1 MTDRTDHNRAVALM
15 VIVTLM
21 WSIAGVV
28 SRQLQSAASL
38 EVTFWRSLFTLLFV
52 AAVLVWQ
59 HRVSDLKIKLHNKS
73 LWASGVCWSVMF
85 TAFMIAITLTTVAN
99 VLITMSLAPL
109 FTLILARLWLRKSI
123 NTSAYI
129 AILIAVC
136 GMLWMFSGDVA
147 ITSGAHSAGILT
159 ALCVPIAAAINWNL
173 SERSGDN
180 IVRSGD
186 NNKKSSDAIDLIPAV
201 MIGALISTLFTLPF
215 ALPFK
220 ATGADIAWLA
230 LLGVVQPGFPCML
243 AVWCAQRLPAPE
255 LSLLC
260 LLEVIFGVLWAW
272 LGAGEQPSQRVI
284 VGGTLV
290 LAALAFN
297 EWYAMQQV
305 KQGIK
310 T

>member
-1 MTDRTDHNRAVALM
+1 MVA
-15 VIVTLM
+15 VTLM

-52 AAVLVWQ
+52 AVVLLWQ
-59 HRVSDLKIKLHNKS
+59 HGASGLKAKLRSKA

-147 ITSGAHSAGILT
+147 IASGAHSAGILT

-180 IVRSGD
+180 IRSGD
-186 NNKKSSDAIDLIPAV
+186 NNKKNGDAIDLIPAV

-230 LLGVVQPGFPCML
+230 LLGVVQLGFPCML

-297 EWYAMQQV
+297 EWFTMRQTARQTQES
-305 KQGIK
+305 KI
-310 T
+310 

>member
-1 MTDRTDHNRAVALM
+1 
-15 VIVTLM
+15 M

-59 HRVSDLKIKLHNKS
+59 HGVSDLKIKLRSKS

-123 NTSAYI
+123 NTSVYI

-136 GMLWMFSGDVA
+136 SMLWMFSGDVA
-147 ITSGAHSAGILT
+147 IASGAHSAGILT

-180 IVRSGD
+180 MRRGDNMRSGD
-186 NNKKSSDAIDLIPAV
+186 NIRSGASNKKSSDAIDLIPAV

-220 ATGADIAWLA
+220 ATGVDIAWLA
-230 LLGVVQPGFPCML
+230 LLGVVQLGFPCML

-260 LLEVIFGVLWAW
+260 LLEVIFGVLWTW